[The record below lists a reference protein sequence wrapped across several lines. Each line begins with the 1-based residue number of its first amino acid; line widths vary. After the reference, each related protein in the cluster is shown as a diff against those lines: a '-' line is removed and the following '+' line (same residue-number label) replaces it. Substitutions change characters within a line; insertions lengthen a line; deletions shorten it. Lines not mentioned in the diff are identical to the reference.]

1 MRLLSPTDVR
11 SLLAGHDL
19 RPSRALGQNFLAD
32 PNTARR
38 IVRLAG
44 VGPGDRVLEVGPGVG
59 SLTVALAEAVGPAG
73 AVLALE
79 IDRHL
84 LPVLD
89 EVVGG
94 LPQVRVVQGDALT
107 VDYDTL
113 LAGADRWTMVSNLP
127 YNVATP
133 LLARLLEEVPRL
145 GVLSVM
151 VQKEVAQR
159 LAAPPGSRACGAVS
173 VKVAY
178 HATAAV
184 VGIVPP
190 TVFVPRPRVDSAIA
204 RFERRSAPPVAVP
217 SPAVLFTL
225 ARTGFAQRRK
235 TLRQALRPLLGSEV
249 EAVLAAAGIPAMS
262 RAENLT
268 LAEWAALARAAP
280 GEDGR

>member
-11 SLLAGHDL
+11 GLLAAHDL

-59 SLTVALAEAVGPAG
+59 SLTVALAETVGSDG
-73 AVLALE
+73 EVLALE
-79 IDRHL
+79 LDRHL
-84 LPVLD
+84 LPALG
-89 EVVGG
+89 EVVGDV
-94 LPQVRVVQGDALT
+94 PQVRVVHGDALT
-107 VDYDTL
+107 VDYDAL
-113 LAGADRWTMVSNLP
+113 LAGAGPWTMVSNLP

-145 GVLSVM
+145 EVLSVM
-151 VQKEVAQR
+151 VQKEVAER
-159 LAAPPGSRACGAVS
+159 LAAPPGTPGCGAIS

-184 VGIVPP
+184 VGTVPP
-190 TVFVPRPRVDSAIA
+190 TVFVPRPKVESAIT
-204 RFERRSAPPVAVP
+204 RFERRPAPPVEVP
-217 SPAVLFTL
+217 SPGALFTL

-235 TLRQALRPLLGSEV
+235 TLRQALRPLLGPSV
-249 EAVLAAAGIPAMS
+249 ESVLAAARIPPMA
-262 RAENLT
+262 RAETLT
-268 LAEWAALARAAP
+268 LTEWAALATAVP
-280 GEDGR
+280 GERG